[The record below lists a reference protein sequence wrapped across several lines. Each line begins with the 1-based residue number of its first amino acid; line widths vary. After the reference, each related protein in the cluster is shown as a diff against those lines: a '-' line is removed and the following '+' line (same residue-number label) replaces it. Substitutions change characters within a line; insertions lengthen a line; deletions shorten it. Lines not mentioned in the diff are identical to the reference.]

1 MECLI
6 LSCSLAMSIPDRLN
20 LSAELLRHI
29 GSQEMDYLQT
39 THDIQD
45 LEEWYRILKGD
56 DLRSS

>member
-39 THDIQD
+39 THDI
-45 LEEWYRILKGD
+45 
-56 DLRSS
+56 